1 VGFVPLVLVT
11 VPMSHNTHPPKTIHA
26 TLLDRISEN
35 QRLAT
40 MQNDEQ
46 KDSEKKVSAFIVCVT
61 SQHSRD
67 TIRKLKLIESV
78 A

>member
-1 VGFVPLVLVT
+1 
-11 VPMSHNTHPPKTIHA
+11 
-26 TLLDRISEN
+26 
-35 QRLAT
+35 

-61 SQHSRD
+61 LQHSRD